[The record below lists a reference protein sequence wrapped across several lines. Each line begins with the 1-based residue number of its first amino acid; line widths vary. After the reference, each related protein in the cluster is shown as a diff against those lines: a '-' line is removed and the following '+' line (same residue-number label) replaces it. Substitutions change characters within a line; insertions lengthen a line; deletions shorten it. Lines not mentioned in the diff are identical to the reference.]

1 MSKKSQNF
9 QQYQNN
15 HNRRNTIERMSMDD
29 LALLQDADLEAR
41 AQFIRDEAHRRGLR
55 SGDGPEIR
63 PFEEEMAYV
72 EREQMIRQTRRQR
85 HRQYLAAQEA
95 DMVDEST
102 LPEFKATPPNWN

>member
-1 MSKKSQNF
+1 MSKKSQAH

-15 HNRRNTIERMSMDD
+15 NRRTVERMSMDD
-29 LALLQDADLEAR
+29 LALLQDADLDAR
-41 AQFIRDEAHRRGLR
+41 AQQIRDEASRRGLR
-55 SGDGPEIR
+55 SGDGPESR
-63 PFEEEMAYV
+63 PFEEELAYV
-72 EREQMIRQTRRQR
+72 EREQQIRQARRVR